1 VRACAAHGREG
12 GEGGRDGRRE
22 KKAGE
27 REQEGG
33 GPREAKGEKW
43 RKGMWTESECV
54 RVSRKQGEYA
64 DGIISLG
71 ETSGARVLHAT
82 SASSARLEGE
92 ACIRYKI

>member
-1 VRACAAHGREG
+1 MGDERRKRERG
-12 GEGGRDGRRE
+12 SRR
-22 KKAGE
+22 
-27 REQEGG
+27 GG